1 MSCESCEKFR
11 CENCAEFGKHPCGR
25 VQCPELARGT
35 PMEICFECLE
45 WAFCERGKG

>member
-25 VQCPELARGT
+25 VQCPELARST
-35 PMEICFECLE
+35 PMEICFECVY
-45 WAFCERGKG
+45 ERECRNEK